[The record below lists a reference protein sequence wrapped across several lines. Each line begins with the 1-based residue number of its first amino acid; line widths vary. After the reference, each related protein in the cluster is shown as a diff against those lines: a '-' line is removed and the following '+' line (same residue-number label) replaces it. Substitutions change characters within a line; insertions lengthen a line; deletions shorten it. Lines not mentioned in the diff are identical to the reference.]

1 MVSSTKYD
9 KEMLEL
15 FDVSVNLLRKIYLD
29 KSTKEGRAIIQ
40 AQARKVAV
48 TENGYTILA
57 RVPTT
62 DSLTPEPSSRDLEE
76 EISHVSNMGEL
87 INNEDGVSLVPYS
100 SWLLS
105 FDTGVYRQEKFSS
118 RLKKLGRTT

>member
-1 MVSSTKYD
+1 
-9 KEMLEL
+9 MLEL

-48 TENGYTILA
+48 TENGYTTLA
-57 RVPTT
+57 RVPTA
-62 DSLTPEPSSRDLEE
+62 DPLTPEPSSRDLEE

-100 SWLLS
+100 S
-105 FDTGVYRQEKFSS
+105 
-118 RLKKLGRTT
+118 